1 MSIAIQAAQ
10 GDFPVINQSTTL
22 ASLLLAA
29 KKANETAIEPL
40 QLVQASD
47 EAASPEPEGAVPARN
62 PAVQRCILAYNTALA
77 LARERKKDAYDS
89 RKAAKHAYREAFP
102 PLMGRKN
109 VRDFIACVAYAMLTE
124 IMTESEGTRFLYAA
138 RVASQ
143 VQETR
148 SHHARQKSEKKA
160 PQIAPFPGKSAPLSP
175 ENQT

>member
-1 MSIAIQAAQ
+1 MLLQIQAAQ
-10 GDFPVINQSTTL
+10 GDVPPINQSTML

-29 KKANETAIEPL
+29 KKANETPLEPL
-40 QLVQASD
+40 QFVQASD
-47 EAASPEPEGAVPARN
+47 EAASPEPEGAVPSRN
-62 PAVQRCILAYNTALA
+62 RAVQRCILAYNTALA

-124 IMTESEGTRFLYAA
+124 IMTASEGTRFLYAA
-138 RVASQ
+138 RVATQ

-148 SHHARQKSEKKA
+148 SHHARQKTSPKA
-160 PQIAPFPGKSAPLSP
+160 PPKRPLSRQKRP
-175 ENQT
+175 SKP